1 MKLLQVRGEFIYM
14 IEIIVFTALIVLFIV
29 LGNVFHSGKGL
40 SLVAGYNTM
49 SEAEK
54 AKINEQE
61 LLKAMGN
68 MSFGLAFSLMFWV
81 ASSLYDRN
89 ELFIVG
95 LILFIVILLGTIIYV
110 NTSEKFKRDLRADM
124 DTDKHV
130 NPNNDGEKG
139 DGAGKHDN

>member
-1 MKLLQVRGEFIYM
+1 M
-14 IEIIVFTALIVLFIV
+14 IEMIVFSILIVLFIV

-40 SLVAGYNTM
+40 SIVAGYNTM
-49 SEAEK
+49 SEEQK

-89 ELFIVG
+89 DLFIIG
-95 LILFIVILLGTIIYV
+95 LILFLVILFGTIIHV
-110 NTSEKFKRDLRADM
+110 NTSDKFKRDVRT
-124 DTDKHV
+124 DTDANQHGDS
-130 NPNNDGEKG
+130 NDVEEKD
-139 DGAGKHDN
+139 DGADKHDK